1 MKRIHQ
7 ILNIL
12 IGSSLGVFI
21 GRSLYTWYDFKTQ
34 PILYVLRSAPWY
46 TGVLLEGALTAV
58 IITIAF
64 AVKFF
69 IKKRM
74 EKES

>member
-34 PILYVLRSAPWY
+34 PILYALRSAPWY
-46 TGVLLEGALTAV
+46 TGILLEAAVTALIIAVLLAAKFV
-58 IITIAF
+58 
-64 AVKFF
+64 VKKLE
-69 IKKRM
+69 KK
-74 EKES
+74 S